1 MKGIFFFFST
11 CLIVLLGACANT
23 DTRPLEQ
30 VGSKLERGLRGQGQ
44 IVPNDPLQDSFGQE
58 FQ

>member
-1 MKGIFFFFST
+1 MKGMIFFFT
-11 CLIVLLGACANT
+11 GCLALLLGACANT
-23 DTRPLEQ
+23 EPPIQQ

-58 FQ
+58 FR